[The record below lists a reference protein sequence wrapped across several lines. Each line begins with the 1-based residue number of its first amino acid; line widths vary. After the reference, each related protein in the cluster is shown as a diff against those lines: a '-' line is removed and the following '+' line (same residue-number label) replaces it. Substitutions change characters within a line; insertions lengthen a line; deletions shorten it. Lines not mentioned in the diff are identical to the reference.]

1 MQNANNFDPR
11 SYPAIKDE
19 MTPDMVLA
27 IPLFDVIARAPKLR
41 VIFQHLKV

>member
-19 MTPDMVLA
+19 MTPDMMLA
-27 IPLFDVIARAPKLR
+27 VAFFDVIARMSKMGLMC
-41 VIFQHLKV
+41 QHLKV

>member
-19 MTPDMVLA
+19 MTPDMMLA
-27 IPLFDVIARAPKLR
+27 VAFFDVIARTSKLR
-41 VIFQHLKV
+41 FMCQNLKV